1 MSGFITTEDG
11 KVYKLLRKETEIE
24 KALETINV
32 NFKDILE
39 ENSQLKEKVKEAQTE
54 VYANEEFKR
63 YKERMQPF
71 VNGFPIY
78 NEEKKAIEDF
88 EKVHRRTCGDCFSYV
103 FTPTGIGTFAEV
115 RCEKCGEVFDFRGS
129 DI

>member
-1 MSGFITTEDG
+1 MSGFIATEER
-11 KVYKLLRKETEIE
+11 KVYKLLRGEPEVE
-24 KALETINV
+24 KALETISV
-32 NFKDILE
+32 NFKNILE
-39 ENSQLKEKVKEAQTE
+39 ENLQLRERVKEIQKE
-54 VYANEEFKR
+54 VYANEEFER

-88 EKVHRRTCGDCFSYV
+88 EKVHRRTCGDYFSYV

>member
-1 MSGFITTEDG
+1 MSGFIATEER
-11 KVYKLLRKETEIE
+11 KVYKLLRGEPEVE
-24 KALETINV
+24 KALETISV
-32 NFKDILE
+32 NFKNILE
-39 ENSQLKEKVKEAQTE
+39 ENLQLRERVKEIQKE
-54 VYANEEFKR
+54 VYASEEFKR

-88 EKVHRRTCGDCFSYV
+88 KKVHRRTCGDYFSYV